1 MLINN
6 ALVLGTFNR
15 HNNTVQKR
23 ERNVETLASGKRINK
38 AADDASGLGICESM
52 KAQIRGLSQ
61 GERNTQDGLSLLQY
75 AEGQLEGVHED
86 LIKMREMAIRFSN
99 DTYSDND
106 RKVAD
111 KEFDQLKKD
120 ITYISETAEV
130 NGIKVM
136 NEDKKLQI
144 QVKYEP
150 YMVEEIGLRKINL
163 DSLCLS
169 SKNILS
175 RENSSKCLEKIDL
188 ALEKVLDY
196 RESLGVTMNRFESIL
211 KDSMN
216 AESNTTASL
225 SRIED
230 IRTAT
235 ASMELFKNDVLVKY
249 TNAMMAHANQDTTN
263 VMQLLK

>member
-23 ERNVETLASGKRINK
+23 EKNIETLASGKRINK
-38 AADDASGLGICESM
+38 AADDAGGLGICESM

-75 AEGQLEGVHED
+75 AEGQLEGIHGD
-86 LIKMREMAIRFSN
+86 LLKMREMSIRFSN
-99 DTYSDND
+99 DTYSDSD
-106 RKVAD
+106 RDAAD
-111 KEFDQLKKD
+111 KEFEQLKKD

-136 NEDKKLQI
+136 KEDKKLQI
-144 QVKYEP
+144 QVKFDP

-163 DSLCLS
+163 DSLNLS
-169 SKNILS
+169 SENILS
-175 RENSSKCLEKIDL
+175 RENSCKCLENIDS
-188 ALEKVLDY
+188 ALEKVLHY
-196 RESLGVTMNRFESIL
+196 RESLGATMNRFESIL
-211 KDSMN
+211 KDNMN
-216 AESNTTASL
+216 VEINTTASL

-230 IRTAT
+230 IRIAT
-235 ASMELFKNDVLVKY
+235 ASMNLFKNDVLVKY
-249 TNAMMAHANQDTTN
+249 TNAMMAHANQDTNN
-263 VMQLLK
+263 VIQLLK